1 MMIDKMDAVSLD
13 LSTELP
19 PKKPLDHGP
28 WREQLPA
35 ARVRKVPTL
44 KFALEKRL
52 GLIEGNT
59 VELGRFD
66 ACVFEAEPRRP
77 TRRLV
82 RVLDPVEPLFLDSSD
97 DLAVSDKHG
106 GGVVIPVERQIEVI
120 LGREVEATSQAKDD
134 HGLQFTV
141 PLAMELL
148 KEALHMSMSFIRDLF
163 KLLSRSA
170 PRSAA

>member
-1 MMIDKMDAVSLD
+1 MMIHKMDAASVD
-13 LSTELP
+13 LSAELP
-19 PKKPLDHGP
+19 PKKALDHGP
-28 WREQLPA
+28 GREQLPA

-52 GLIEGNT
+52 GLIEGNRI
-59 VELGRFD
+59 ELGRFD
-66 ACVFEAEPRRP
+66 ACVFEAESRRP

-82 RVLDPVEPLFLDSSD
+82 GVLDPVEPLFLHSSD

-106 GGVVIPVERQIEVI
+106 GGVVKPVERQIEFV

-134 HGLQFTV
+134 HGLRFTV
-141 PLAMELL
+141 QLAMELL
-148 KEALHMSMSFIRDLF
+148 KEALHMS
-163 KLLSRSA
+163 A